1 MKIINHIFNKA
12 VLAGLFSTVILSC
25 SGVGEYLPTS
35 EETNTSEAKA
45 YLAINLS
52 GATSSRTLGG
62 SEAGINTDEN
72 KVTSLTIALIN
83 TSNNN
88 VSIYSSPTLVA
99 DGANVTVKPFLI
111 AQGTYKIILVANPTD
126 DVISKLSNANNYA
139 SLQVAMSEIST
150 FASKDNFMM
159 TNAINYNGDVSNIPE
174 VTVTKDNTIDNAAH
188 PANAIQMDRMAAKIR
203 MKSGMAT
210 NFTISTFVIKK
221 YDKTS
226 NSWSSISNNK
236 VVLKSF
242 ALLNTYKKANL
253 YQSWTG
259 SQASGFY
266 QSLITP
272 NSSSDFVAADFDN
285 GMDTYSTRTKSTS
298 TTSGYSAL
306 VDLTHNNALTSLNAV
321 SYCLENN
328 PRNLSTVSSDVNKNV
343 YHTKAQNTTTGVLFR
358 AQLVDNNG
366 KGITFYSYNGKY
378 YADLLS
384 IQSEYSNVFKGKDP
398 GEVINMTPEDIRTT
412 YGVKVYQDGY
422 MYYTHYI
429 YDSNYFDPSAPNN
442 VTNNRYYAV
451 IRNSIYEMNVTGINR
466 FGDDIP
472 GGWDYNGDD
481 EIDKKE
487 ATMNVNVTVAP
498 WVLDFYSVTL

>member
-12 VLAGLFSTVILSC
+12 ILAGLFSTVLFSC

-35 EETNTSEAKA
+35 EETTSTQSKA
-45 YLAINLS
+45 YMTINLTGS
-52 GATSSRTLGG
+52 TSSRTLGG

-72 KVTSLTIALIN
+72 IISKLAIALVSSN
-83 TSNNN
+83 GSVSTYTSTNLEK
-88 VSIYSSPTLVA
+88 TT
-99 DGANVTVKPFLI
+99 DGFTITPFQVK
-111 AQGTYKIILVANPTD
+111 QDSYKILLIANPTD
-126 DVISKLSNANNYA
+126 AALAKLNGANNYA

-159 TNAINYNGDVSNIPE
+159 TNAINFDGDVTNIPT
-174 VTVTKDNTIDNAAH
+174 VTVTADNTVGNAAH
-188 PANAIQMDRMAAKIR
+188 PTNAIQLDRMAVKVR
-203 MKSGMAT
+203 MNSDMVSKQY
-210 NFTISTFVIKK
+210 TISNFVIKK
-221 YDKTS
+221 YDGAWTS
-226 NSWSSISNNK
+226 SSDNK

-259 SQASGFY
+259 SQASGYY

-429 YDSNYFDPSAPNN
+429 YDSNYFDQTAPSDI
-442 VTNNRYYAV
+442 TNNRYYAV